1 MKNFIILLA
10 MIFTCNIF
18 FIDVRAET
26 VVLDRIV
33 AVVNDEIITKA
44 DLDKF
49 KDTLYMG
56 AEQKP
61 SGLQA
66 DMQLLNQMV
75 EKRLMLQEAKVLEI
89 EVTDVQLQ
97 RAIDDIVQKNNST
110 LEKFK
115 EMVIQA
121 GISFD
126 DYQDLY
132 KTELIQSQVI
142 QQKVQAKISITDQ
155 EVEEYYNEK
164 IKPDEKAGARVRIQQ
179 ILFGLQ
185 KDASPE
191 DIAVIEKRAA
201 EVHKKL
207 REGEPF
213 EKMAFTYS
221 QGPAAKTGGDIGYF
235 YRGEMLP
242 EIEKAAF
249 GMDVGEIS
257 PVIRTIFGFHI
268 IKLIDKDLTEE
279 DKSWQD
285 HEMEIK
291 NTLYNRKYEET
302 FKNWMEGLKSKAYIK
317 INY

>member
-10 MIFTCNIF
+10 MIFSCNIF
-18 FIDVRAET
+18 FIDVSAET

-33 AVVNDEIITKA
+33 AVVNNEIITKA

-89 EVTDVQLQ
+89 EVTEVQLQ
-97 RAIDDIVQKNNST
+97 RVIDDIVRKNNST

-126 DYQDLY
+126 DYRDLY

-142 QQKVQAKISITDQ
+142 QQKVQAKISMTDQ
-155 EVEEYYNEK
+155 EIEEYYNEMDWDLK
-164 IKPDEKAGARVRIQQ
+164 TSKPSKSK
-179 ILFGLQ
+179 LKKLGL
-185 KDASPE
+185 DWLIE
-191 DIAVIEKRAA
+191 DI
-201 EVHKKL
+201 
-207 REGEPF
+207 
-213 EKMAFTYS
+213 
-221 QGPAAKTGGDIGYF
+221 
-235 YRGEMLP
+235 
-242 EIEKAAF
+242 
-249 GMDVGEIS
+249 
-257 PVIRTIFGFHI
+257 
-268 IKLIDKDLTEE
+268 
-279 DKSWQD
+279 
-285 HEMEIK
+285 
-291 NTLYNRKYEET
+291 
-302 FKNWMEGLKSKAYIK
+302 
-317 INY
+317 

>member
-1 MKNFIILLA
+1 MKNFIILLSV
-10 MIFTCNIF
+10 ICICNF
-18 FIDVRAET
+18 SFNDLRAET

-33 AVVNDEIITKA
+33 AVVNEEIITQA

-49 KDTLYMG
+49 KNILYMG

-61 SGLQA
+61 SGMQA

-75 EKRLMLQEAKVLEI
+75 EKTLILQEAKVLEI
-89 EVTDVQLQ
+89 EVTQVQLQ
-97 RAIDDIVQKNNST
+97 RAVDDIVRKNNMT

-115 EMVIQA
+115 EQITQA
-121 GISFD
+121 GIKFE
-126 DYQDLY
+126 DYRDLY
-132 KTELIQSQVI
+132 KSEIIQSQVI
-142 QQKVQAKISITDQ
+142 SQKVQAKISITDQ

-179 ILFGLQ
+179 ILFGIM
-185 KDASPE
+185 KDALPE
-191 DIAVIEKRAA
+191 DIAIIEKRAA

-207 REGEPF
+207 REGEFF

-235 YRGEMLP
+235 HRGETLP

-257 PVIRTIFGFHI
+257 PVIRTIIGFHI
-268 IKLIDKDLTEE
+268 IKLIDKDLTAK
-279 DKSWQD
+279 DRTWKD
-285 HEMEIK
+285 HEVDIK
-291 NTLYNRKYEET
+291 NILYSRKYEEM
-302 FKNWMEGLKSKAYIK
+302 FKSFMEGLKSKAYIK